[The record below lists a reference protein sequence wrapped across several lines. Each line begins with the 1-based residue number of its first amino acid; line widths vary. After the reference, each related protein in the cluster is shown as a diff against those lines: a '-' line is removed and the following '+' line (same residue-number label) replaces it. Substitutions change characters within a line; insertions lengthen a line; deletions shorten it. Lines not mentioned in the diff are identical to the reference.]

1 MLEKHEESTSAST
14 ADAASFVN
22 EHVDAIRTV
31 VALGRERETMRI
43 FKARIQTDVRRK
55 RFFFLGTVGFALS
68 YGTVMC
74 VAGLMFYR
82 GSQRRVEGLVSSE
95 GMTAIRSST
104 ALTLSFLEGCCQ
116 ALCGSRS
123 SYDRSICIEPDLRL
137 CRRLRSGYPFLQAD
151 TSERLVTGQHII
163 AVTDIML

>member
-31 VALGRERETMRI
+31 IALGRERETMRV
-43 FKARIQTDVRRK
+43 FKARFQTDVQKK
-55 RFFFLGTVGFALS
+55 RFYFLGTVGFALS

-95 GMTAIRSST
+95 FTTI
-104 ALTLSFLEGCCQ
+104 
-116 ALCGSRS
+116 
-123 SYDRSICIEPDLRL
+123 
-137 CRRLRSGYPFLQAD
+137 
-151 TSERLVTGQHII
+151 VH
-163 AVTDIML
+163 V